1 LAYLL
6 QYPTRCN
13 HPFNIYNFNFGRI
26 LYASSNYDALTNEI
40 TLSRPHSLLNN
51 QTLINMHSNLLGA
64 VLALL
69 LSILSSNFA
78 ALENSKL
85 NTTHTSEAFQ
95 EIIDLQQSG
104 ENIMVVDINGN
115 QYENPNLETLQSLS
129 PNLFTENRIR
139 LTLNNNSEDDRC
151 STEIV
156 LMDEDNGIVG
166 NYSLNIC
173 SSFGW
178 IFFTPHE
185 CFHIDL
191 YHDAGLEAP
200 TGNQVKGSV
209 DWTFTFN
216 DKTRLSGTYYDGGV
230 ANMLRVASPCYQQDV
245 FQYAV
250 KERQLQKSAF
260 PAKKE

>member
-1 LAYLL
+1 
-6 QYPTRCN
+6 
-13 HPFNIYNFNFGRI
+13 
-26 LYASSNYDALTNEI
+26 
-40 TLSRPHSLLNN
+40 
-51 QTLINMHSNLLGA
+51 MHSNLLGA

-69 LSILSSNFA
+69 LSILSANFSNLDQSEKDRFY
-78 ALENSKL
+78 S
-85 NTTHTSEAFQ
+85 SEAFQ
-95 EIIDLQQSG
+95 EIVALQELG
-104 ENIMVVDINGN
+104 ENIMVVDLNGN

-129 PNLFTENRIR
+129 PQLFSENRIR
-139 LTLNNNSEDDRC
+139 LTLNNNSEDNRC

-156 LMDEDNGIVG
+156 LMDEENGIVG

-216 DKTRLSGTYYDGGV
+216 DKTRLSGTYYDGGA
-230 ANMLRVASPCYQQDV
+230 ANMLRVASPCYQDDI
-245 FQYAV
+245 FTYAV
-250 KERQLQKSAF
+250 KERQLPKTSL

>member
-1 LAYLL
+1 
-6 QYPTRCN
+6 
-13 HPFNIYNFNFGRI
+13 
-26 LYASSNYDALTNEI
+26 
-40 TLSRPHSLLNN
+40 
-51 QTLINMHSNLLGA
+51 MHSNLLGA

-69 LSILSSNFA
+69 LSILSANLSQ
-78 ALENSKL
+78 LENS
-85 NTTHTSEAFQ
+85 NTIHTSEAFQ
-95 EIIDLQQSG
+95 EIIQLQELG
-104 ENIMVVDINGN
+104 NNIMVVDVNGN

-129 PNLFTENRIR
+129 PELFTENRIR
-139 LTLNNNSEDDRC
+139 LTLNNNSEDNRC

-156 LMDEDNGIVG
+156 LMDEDNRIVG

-178 IFFTPHE
+178 IFFTPQE

-216 DKTRLSGTYYDGGV
+216 DKARLSGTYYDGGV
-230 ANMLRVASPCYQQDV
+230 ANMLRVASPCYQQDI
-245 FQYAV
+245 FTYAV
-250 KERQLQKSAF
+250 KERQLQQSSF
-260 PAKKE
+260 VRKKE